1 MLHLW
6 KLSLHLQPL
15 SEKRSLKRPRNEE
28 ERWGRTRGVEKV
40 FQQAL
45 AGKSEDTTFAVPLAE
60 TSAVRECERLNK
72 LERALAQTIQFFD
85 LLSNLRTAGVL
96 DDLRINM
103 RDLVK
108 NQIERTF
115 TMESLILAQD
125 ER

>member
-1 MLHLW
+1 MLADRI
-6 KLSLHLQPL
+6 K
-15 SEKRSLKRPRNEE
+15 
-28 ERWGRTRGVEKV
+28 
-40 FQQAL
+40 
-45 AGKSEDTTFAVPLAE
+45 DTTFAVPLAE